1 MRDKPA
7 LRQDTRRYSTTMEK
21 ANVHREAKG
30 ICTCGVPGV
39 RPFECG
45 ERIGVLGLRSLYL
58 CMALRYS
65 KLGASGV
72 KPARPNDGCREVG
85 AVLK

>member
-1 MRDKPA
+1 MGDKPA
-7 LRQDTRRYSTTMEK
+7 LRQDTRRSSTTMEK

-30 ICTCGVPGV
+30 TCTCGGPGV
-39 RPFECG
+39 RPVACG
-45 ERIGVLGLRSLYL
+45 ERIRVLDLRSLYL
-58 CMALRYS
+58 CMASRYS